1 MIEVNGK
8 FAKWL
13 KFNGYNPD
21 KIKNITLE
29 DQIDSLDGM
38 SCVEI
43 IRYMESL
50 ISVYGKDATYR
61 EHWTGYGDSY
71 PVVEVTMEETDE
83 EYEER
88 ITSLRKKYDREV
100 FEKRKA
106 IEDERKK
113 LEAQVKNLQEQLNG
127 LEGGL

>member
-1 MIEVNGK
+1 MIEVNGE

-13 KFNGYNPD
+13 KAKGYSPV
-21 KIKNITLE
+21 KIKNIARE
-29 DQIDSLDGM
+29 YQINSLSGM

-50 ISVYGKDATYR
+50 ISVYGKDATYG
-61 EHWTGYGDSY
+61 EHWTGYEDFY
-71 PVVEVTMEETDE
+71 PIVEVAREETDE

-88 ITSLRKKYDREV
+88 ITSLRKKYDSEV

-106 IEDERKK
+106 VEDECKK
-113 LEAQVKNLQEQLNG
+113 LEAQVKTLQEQLNTLKG
-127 LEGGL
+127 KL